1 VAPCARGVVVLVA
14 CGALAVVTPR
24 LRLAREGG
32 DGGRLRRPM
41 DGCRGSGRLRRPMGG
56 CGRGL
61 ACGSIGTAS
70 QVPGSIHGGAM
81 HFAFILSSLVLLIT
95 QLFSP
100 FPELKAG
107 SYS

>member
-41 DGCRGSGRLRRPMGG
+41 GG

-70 QVPGSIHGGAM
+70 QVPGSIIRSIHGDAM

-100 FPELKAG
+100 FPELKSD